1 MLRDAMLEF
10 SRRAIPQAT
19 DSTQDANAL
28 VNALARSSRR
38 SLRPLSD
45 TVPRLA
51 SSTPAVIMKISTGRI
66 VDVLRTFTL
75 GGHAAQSAM
84 RPSQLRLIRE

>member
-19 DSTQDANAL
+19 DPTQDANAL

-38 SLRPLSD
+38 SLPPCP
-45 TVPRLA
+45 TPVPRLA

-66 VDVLRTFTL
+66 VDVLKIFTL
-75 GGHAAQSAM
+75 DGHAAQSAM
-84 RPSQLRLIRE
+84 RASQLRLIRE